1 MGTTPA
7 IESLRPKE
15 QQQVGTQG
23 QLQSQRSFE
32 EQNGKRSL
40 TKSDSIKM

>member
-15 QQQVGTQG
+15 DIS
-23 QLQSQRSFE
+23 QSQTQIQSQKSLNE
-32 EQNGKRSL
+32 E
-40 TKSDSIKM
+40 